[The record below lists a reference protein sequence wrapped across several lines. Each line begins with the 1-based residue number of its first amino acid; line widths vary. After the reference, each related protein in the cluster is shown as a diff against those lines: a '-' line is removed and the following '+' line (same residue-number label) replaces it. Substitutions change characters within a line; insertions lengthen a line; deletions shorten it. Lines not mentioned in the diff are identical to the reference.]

1 MPAPA
6 KSKFSFPGM
15 CNNVS
20 TSWTKI
26 ARSSVANLAS
36 AHFCCARRT
45 TATGT
50 RPMFS
55 VSWSFTISRNGG
67 TPSLSS
73 TNCTALPRL
82 PDSMARSKA

>member
-6 KSKFSFPGM
+6 KSKFMFSGM
-15 CNNVS
+15 CNS
-20 TSWTKI
+20 TSTMWTKI

-36 AHFCCARRT
+36 AHVFFARRT

-50 RPMFS
+50 RPMS
-55 VSWSFTISRNGG
+55 SGSWSFTISRYGG
-67 TPSLSS
+67 TPSLST

-82 PDSMARSKA
+82 VDSMARSTA